1 MREKTSHILRSY
13 FKSAQNE
20 GDEESQKK
28 ALLETAARLIKSDI
42 KSSVSAKNDQ
52 YPTTEMLKLQSAVDY
67 IPESLRV
74 MLDLLFV
81 GKESK
86 RKVASIGQSYKLSDH
101 ELCLVLCKL
110 VLQYNYINCIAP
122 GFL

>member
-42 KSSVSAKNDQ
+42 KSSVSAVNDQ
-52 YPTTEMLKLQSAVDY
+52 YPTTEMLKLQSA
-67 IPESLRV
+67 
-74 MLDLLFV
+74 LD
-81 GKESK
+81 
-86 RKVASIGQSYKLSDH
+86 
-101 ELCLVLCKL
+101 
-110 VLQYNYINCIAP
+110 
-122 GFL
+122 